1 MRPMDVSVIIPCR
14 GSASFV
20 PKMVDML
27 RAQDFRGEWEA
38 VFVDDG
44 DEDVSWHAAVESAGM
59 RLVVRPHRGVSA
71 ARNAG
76 LDAARGEV
84 VLFVDA
90 DDGIDSGYVGRMFAA
105 ADGVD
110 FAWGDAEVVGEDGRA
125 SSSRAAGG
133 PEPGT
138 VLEGDAIRD
147 FVWRR
152 CFGYRLRDLAW
163 LPFPGGMW
171 RRCGRELGGVWSRAF
186 RRSAIGG
193 LRFVEGLRN
202 AEDSIFLCAFA
213 AGAATMRVTGPSGY
227 RYMPRRDGALAVENR
242 GANKLESKFSLR
254 DARRALD
261 PGMAHWRG
269 TFVLSALE
277 VLRLGGV
284 GAALRYLRGKPLV
297 SGV

>member
-1 MRPMDVSVIIPCR
+1 MDVSVIIPCR
-14 GSASFV
+14 GSAAFV
-20 PKMVDML
+20 PKMVEML

-59 RLVVRPHRGVSA
+59 RLLVRPRLGVSA

-76 LDAARGEV
+76 LDASTGEV

-90 DDGIDSGYVGRMFAA
+90 DDEIDAGYVGRMFAA
-105 ADGVD
+105 AEGVD
-110 FAWGDAEVVGEDGRA
+110 FAWGDAEVVGEDGR
-125 SSSRAAGG
+125 SSSTRSAGSPAAGS
-133 PEPGT
+133 
-138 VLEGDAIRD
+138 VVEGESIRG

-171 RRCGRELGGVWSRAF
+171 RRCGRELGGVWARAF

-213 AGAATMRVTGPSGY
+213 ARAATMRVSGPSGY
-227 RYMPRRDGALAVENR
+227 RYRPRRDGALAVESR
-242 GANKLESKFSLR
+242 GRNMLEAKFALR
-254 DARRALD
+254 DARRSLD
-261 PGMAHWRG
+261 PGMSHWRG

-277 VLRLGGV
+277 VLRLGGC
-284 GAALRYLRGKPLV
+284 GAALRYVRGKSLKHAF
-297 SGV
+297 

>member
-1 MRPMDVSVIIPCR
+1 MDVSVIVPCR
-14 GSASFV
+14 GAAAFV
-20 PKMVDML
+20 PKMVEML
-27 RAQDFRGEWEA
+27 CAQDFGGEWEA

-59 RLVVRPHRGVSA
+59 RLLVRPRLGVSA

-76 LDAARGEV
+76 LDASAGEI

-90 DDGIDSGYVGRMFAA
+90 DDEIDAGYVGRMYAA

-125 SSSRAAGG
+125 SSTRSAGSPAAGS
-133 PEPGT
+133 
-138 VLEGDAIRD
+138 VLEGESIRD

-152 CFGYRLRDLAW
+152 CFGYRLGDLA
-163 LPFPGGMW
+163 LMPLPGGMW
-171 RRCGRELGGVWSRAF
+171 RHCGRELGGVWARAF
-186 RRSAIGG
+186 RRSAIGD

-213 AGAATMRVTGPSGY
+213 ARAATMRVAGPSGY
-227 RYMPRRDGALAVENR
+227 RYRPRRDGALAVENR
-242 GANKLESKFSLR
+242 GLKKLESKFALR
-254 DARRALD
+254 DARRSLD
-261 PGMAHWRG
+261 PAMSHWRG

-284 GAALRYLRGKPLV
+284 GAALRYLRGNPLRTAP
-297 SGV
+297 